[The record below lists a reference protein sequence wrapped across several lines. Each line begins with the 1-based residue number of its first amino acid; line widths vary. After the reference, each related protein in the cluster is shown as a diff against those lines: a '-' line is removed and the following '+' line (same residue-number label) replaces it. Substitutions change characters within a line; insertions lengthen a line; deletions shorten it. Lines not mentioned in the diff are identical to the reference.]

1 MVPWIEVSKDVHA
14 QPSHLRWLGK
24 TFDDCTFPMTDSDPI
39 VFNEAQLIL
48 AEKRTHLA
56 MLRTGIAIMAL
67 PMSIVSFLIVT
78 SRYYSFQG
86 NLFLMV
92 PLLIVCTGLGILGG
106 YMTVRSLLNI
116 RNDALLLSHL
126 KRHNKI
132 LSSFIQ

>member
-1 MVPWIEVSKDVHA
+1 
-14 QPSHLRWLGK
+14 
-24 TFDDCTFPMTDSDPI
+24 MTDTDPI
-39 VFNEAQLIL
+39 LFNEAQLIL

-78 SRYYSFQG
+78 SRYYSFQN

-92 PLLIVCTGLGILGG
+92 PLLIVCTGLGILGV

-116 RNDALLLSHL
+116 RNDALLLENL
-126 KRHNKI
+126 KRQNKI
-132 LSSFIQ
+132 LSSFIK

>member
-1 MVPWIEVSKDVHA
+1 
-14 QPSHLRWLGK
+14 
-24 TFDDCTFPMTDSDPI
+24 MTDTDPI

-78 SRYYSFQG
+78 SRYYSFQR

-92 PLLIVCTGLGILGG
+92 PLLIVCTGLGILGV
-106 YMTVRSLLNI
+106 YMTVRSLLKI
-116 RNDALLLSHL
+116 RNDALLLDRL